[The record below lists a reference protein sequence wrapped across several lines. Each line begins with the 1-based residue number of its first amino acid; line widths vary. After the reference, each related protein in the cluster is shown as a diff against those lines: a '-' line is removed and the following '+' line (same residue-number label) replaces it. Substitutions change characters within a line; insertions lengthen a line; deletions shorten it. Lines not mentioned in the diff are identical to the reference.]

1 MMKIPLPLFAAL
13 FSFQAVASPATELQQ
28 LQTPRGTHFSL
39 SSHPSVSP
47 APTLFII
54 GNPISE
60 MGQETMRYLLGTGE
74 VLAQQGWR
82 YVLLDPACEG
92 HDVKEGQPSSLSG
105 WATHAKD
112 GHDFI
117 GPYVRNCTD
126 VLDHLIAEGITDGRQ
141 VVVQGVSRGGFC
153 ALHFAAQEPRI
164 QAVVGIS
171 PVTNPLALKEFHGV
185 TAAQVAGFSLDGV
198 LEKMVGRTVWI
209 SIGNADDRVSSKE
222 CIGFTRRL
230 VATTQRL
237 QPKLNLIPVHLHVGV
252 SAGHRSPD
260 DAYGAAAEFLLARFP
275 KKPTPGV
282 TRDVFSGDFPPAS
295 YGKTLE
301 EVEATAQQVI
311 ERVFRDEDGI
321 LRSGVNGRTMKP
333 LTSGEVLDRPN
344 GKGGYP
350 EHSAMPD
357 ALKAVWLNY
366 ENAGEASG
374 AYLMALCLKY
384 EATRDPKVRE
394 RARRTLDAVVTL
406 WRNASPPAGNGG
418 GGRGWFPKPYGGIH
432 KLAGIEECSADQYA
446 GITLGL
452 HAYHRTLADA
462 AEKKL
467 IEEVIVSFSDW
478 WHDHDHSGVYFG
490 KPIWW
495 KRLEWHPMAAAYF
508 LYLHAL
514 AESWRPGAKSRQSF
528 ETWLA
533 LRTTLLLPD
542 KATGITMHGLPVLC
556 LEQLRLLRPD
566 LNAVWQPALVHQA
579 ALLADSVDQ
588 TAQSKHFEVLG
599 YGADYLGAAHRLLPD
614 AGYDML
620 ALRCLEALKNRG
632 DFYHI
637 RRDLPIDQL
646 PVLVSGDDYRDVFFC
661 EGHVHWMAGYWR
673 RQLQK

>member
-1 MMKIPLPLFAAL
+1 MKVPLSLCAAL
-13 FSFQAVASPATELQQ
+13 FSFQTIATHAADLLQS
-28 LQTPRGTHFSL
+28 QTPRGTHFAI
-39 SSHPSVSP
+39 SSHPSASP

-54 GNPISE
+54 GNPISA
-60 MGQETMRYLLGTGE
+60 MGQETMRYLIGTGE
-74 VLAQQGWR
+74 VLAKQGWR

-105 WATHAKD
+105 WATHAKN
-112 GHDFI
+112 GHDFM
-117 GPYVRNCTD
+117 GPYVRNCID

-141 VVVQGVSRGGFC
+141 VAVQGVSRGGFC
-153 ALHFAAQEPRI
+153 ALHFAAREPRI

-171 PVTNPLALKEFHGV
+171 PVTNPLALKEFNGV
-185 TAAQVAGFSLDGV
+185 TAAQVAGFSLDDI
-198 LEKMVGRTVWI
+198 LEKMVGRPVWI
-209 SIGNADDRVSSKE
+209 SIGNADDRVSSE
-222 CIGFTRRL
+222 DCIGFTRRL

-260 DAYGAAAEFLLARFP
+260 DAYAAAADFLLARFP
-275 KKPTPGV
+275 KKATSGV

-295 YGKTLE
+295 YGKTFE
-301 EVEATAQQVI
+301 EVEATAQEVI

-333 LTSGEVLDRPN
+333 LKNAEVLDRPN

-394 RARRTLDAVVTL
+394 LARRTLHAVVTL

-462 AEKKL
+462 AEKKQ

-478 WHDHDHSGVYFG
+478 WHDHDHSGIYFG

-514 AESWRPGAKSRQSF
+514 AESWRPSAKSRQGF

-533 LRTTLLLPD
+533 LKTTLLRPD
-542 KATGITMHGLPVLC
+542 KPTGITMHGLPVLC
-556 LEQLRLLRPD
+556 LEQLRLLRPELD
-566 LNAVWQPALVHQA
+566 AVWQPALVHQA
-579 ALLADSVDQ
+579 ALLARSVDE

-614 AGYDML
+614 AGYDKL
-620 ALRCLEALKNRG
+620 ALRCLEALKVRG

-637 RRDLPIDQL
+637 RRDQRIDQL
-646 PVLVSGDDYRDVFFC
+646 PSLVSGDDYRDVFFC

>member
-1 MMKIPLPLFAAL
+1 MKVLLTLFAVV
-13 FSFQAVASPATELQQ
+13 FSFQAVAIHATELLQS
-28 LQTPRGTHFSL
+28 QTPRGTHYAISGD
-39 SSHPSVSP
+39 SSGSP

-54 GNPISE
+54 GNPISV
-60 MGQETMRYLLGTGE
+60 MGQEGMRYLIGTGE
-74 VLAQQGWR
+74 ILAKHGWR

-92 HDVKEGQPSSLSG
+92 HDVQEGQPKSLSG
-105 WATHAKD
+105 WATHAKN
-112 GHDFI
+112 GHDFM
-117 GPYVRNCTD
+117 GPYVRNCVD
-126 VLDHLIAEGITDGRQ
+126 VLDHLIDEGITDGKQ

-153 ALHFAAQEPRI
+153 ALHFAAGEPRI

-171 PVTNPLALKEFHGV
+171 PVTNPLALKEFSGV

-198 LEKMVGRTVWI
+198 LEKMVNRTVWI
-209 SIGNADDRVSSKE
+209 SIGNADDRVNSE
-222 CIGFTRRL
+222 DCIGFTRRL

-237 QPKLNLIPVHLHVGV
+237 QPGLNLVPVHLHVGV

-260 DAYGAAAEFLLARFP
+260 DAYAKAAEFLLAQFP
-275 KKPTPGV
+275 GKPASGV

-295 YGKTLE
+295 YGKNFE
-301 EVEATAQQVI
+301 EVEATVQEVI

-333 LTSGEVLDRPN
+333 LTNTEVLDRPK

-384 EATRDPKVRE
+384 EATHDPKVRE
-394 RARRTLDAVVTL
+394 LARRTLDAIVTL
-406 WRNASPPAGNGG
+406 WRNAAPSAGNGG
-418 GGRGWFPKPYGGIH
+418 GGRGWFPKPYAGIH

-462 AEKKL
+462 AEKKQ

-514 AESWRPGAKSRQSF
+514 AESWRPSAKSRQSF

-533 LRTTLLLPD
+533 LKATLLRPD

-556 LEQLRLLRPD
+556 LEQLHLLRPD
-566 LNAVWQPALVHQA
+566 LDAVWQPALVHQA
-579 ALLADSVDQ
+579 ALLARSVDQ

-614 AGYDML
+614 AGYDKL
-620 ALRCLEALKNRG
+620 ALRCLETLKNRG

-637 RRDLPIDQL
+637 RREQRIDQL
-646 PVLVSGDDYRDVFFC
+646 PPLVSGDDYRDVFFC